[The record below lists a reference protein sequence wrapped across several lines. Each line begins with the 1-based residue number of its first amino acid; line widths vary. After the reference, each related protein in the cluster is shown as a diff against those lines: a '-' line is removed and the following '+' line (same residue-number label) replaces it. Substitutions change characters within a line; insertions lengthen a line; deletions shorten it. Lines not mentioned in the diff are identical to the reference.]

1 MNNFRLIWITPSIL
15 LLFFCIAC
23 IGPPETEYGLVENFP
38 VVINTQNVFT
48 YSLNGDKYSSEDSY
62 ELDLV
67 LLDSLHDVITS
78 LIVSDYAGSN
88 RDTSIII
95 TCVLLHY

>member
-15 LLFFCIAC
+15 WLFFCIAC

-48 YSLNGDKYSSEDSY
+48 YSLNGD
-62 ELDLV
+62 
-67 LLDSLHDVITS
+67 
-78 LIVSDYAGSN
+78 
-88 RDTSIII
+88 
-95 TCVLLHY
+95 